1 VIHLLALL
9 GILGISFSAV
19 FVRLAGVSP
28 VTTTFFRTGY
38 ALPVLFIIWLARRGT
53 DARTR
58 RDRLWAVSAGVILAV
73 DLSLFHYAI
82 DLMGVGLATVVAN
95 VQVVYVAIAA
105 WLWQKERP
113 SLLALP
119 TILVVLAG
127 VALIS
132 GLDRPDAYG
141 QNPLVGSIAGVLAG
155 GCYAAYLL
163 VFRAS
168 NRRLVPSVG
177 PLLDATFGAVVGA
190 LLLAP
195 VDPGFSFAITWP
207 AHGWL
212 VAMALVCQVG
222 GWLLIASALPRL
234 PALETSVM
242 LLMQPV
248 GAVCWGLL
256 FFAEA
261 LSRVQWTGVGLV
273 LLGVAAFTIHGAIV
287 RAGASGA
294 GRDDRMENHVG

>member
-9 GILGISFSAV
+9 GVLGISFSAV

-38 ALPVLFIIWLARRGT
+38 ALPVLFVIWLAMRKGDR
-53 DARTR
+53 RTR
-58 RDRLWAVSAGVILAV
+58 RERLWAVVAGVILAV

-95 VQVVYVAIAA
+95 VQVVYVAVAA

-113 SLLALP
+113 SLLAIP
-119 TILVVLAG
+119 TIVIVLAG

-177 PLLDATFGAVVGA
+177 PLLDATFGATVGA
-190 LLLAP
+190 LLVAP
-195 VDPGFSFAITWP
+195 VDPGFSFSIPWP

-212 VAMALVCQVG
+212 VAMALVCQVA
-222 GWLLIASALPRL
+222 GWLLIATALPRL

-256 FFAEA
+256 IFAED
-261 LSRVQWTGVGLV
+261 LSRLQWSGVALV
-273 LLGVAAFTIHGAIV
+273 LAGVAIFTIHGAIV
-287 RAGASGA
+287 RAGTSTA
-294 GRDDRMENHVG
+294 EVG